1 MNKKVNKIMIPFIV
15 TSVLMF
21 ISLFFG
27 SKIAGVG
34 LTLWVLTV
42 GWTVYKTIFATVTMS
57 QLVEHNEELSQ
68 DDLENKRYT
77 SFLLRSVALP
87 LCLIGLFFVALNIV
101 FLFIQ

>member
-1 MNKKVNKIMIPFIV
+1 MNKKSTKIMIPFIV

-34 LTLWVLTV
+34 LTLWLLTV
-42 GWTVYKTIFATVTMS
+42 GWTVYKTIFATFTIS
-57 QLVEHNEELSQ
+57 QLVEHNGNLATEEF
-68 DDLENKRYT
+68 ENKKYLS
-77 SFLLRSVALP
+77 SFTRSIALP
-87 LCLIGLFFVALNIV
+87 LSFIGLFFVALIIA